1 MRLRSEEAKVEHTQE
16 IDADSGWPSG
26 GVTDAALKAWLAA
39 VAAVRPGS
47 GLRNPMQLRS
57 AILFIAATPAA
68 RRSEFA
74 LEIARRKR
82 LRQQSRAA

>member
-1 MRLRSEEAKVEHTQE
+1 VEHTQE

-26 GVTDAALKAWLAA
+26 GVTDAALKAWLSA

-47 GLRNPMQLRS
+47 GLRDPMQLRS

-74 LEIARRKR
+74 AEILRRKR
-82 LRQQSRAA
+82 PRQHTQAAAA